1 MAIVRKRITMYE
13 GDSLPEHVIREV
25 EEADKAPIVFDEEC
39 PELSDAQL
47 DKMAAIV
54 REREAEEARAKELN
68 LQPLPLN
75 VLPSTIRVA
84 KKYGD
89 AVMGRLLDL
98 AVQDEKM
105 IQKCL

>member
-1 MAIVRKRITMYE
+1 MAIVRKRI
-13 GDSLPEHVIREV
+13 VIREGDTLSPKQIKML
-25 EEADKAPIVFDEEC
+25 EEMDKAPIVFDEDC

-54 REREAEEARAKELN
+54 RERKRVEELN
-68 LQPLPLN
+68 LQTLAPLH
-75 VLPSTIRVA
+75 VLPETLRVA
-84 KKYGD
+84 RKYGD

-98 AVQDEKM
+98 AAQDEAM